1 MAPDVATAE
10 TAHPRRGGMGRR
22 FADEESLSTPGDDAA
37 IRNFWYPVHFEAKLA
52 RSADADKNTFVLF
65 GETCALR
72 RANADDAAKAIA
84 PLWGESD
91 GESDANAAEAD
102 PSPRAR
108 AATPD
113 GFVCESVDTPGRFM
127 PVGVRDGLVM
137 VWPGTCRPARA
148 LPASFRPP
156 EGYTT
161 HAELIIECVPVE
173 HGLLME
179 NLLDLAHAPFTHTG
193 TFAKGWGVP
202 NFVEFVSKQMRKPGD
217 GWHDMAN
224 AIANAGGAN
233 APVSVKKLVGMNG
246 DLEGQQG
253 SWNPYPIDMK
263 FVTPCMVD
271 SHIGMS
277 QAGAAGGRS
286 SRRGCSA
293 PSAPTTCTSCTCAR
307 PRSRGPRGC
316 SIACRWTSRA
326 GPSTS
331 RGSSSCGRRW
341 RTRCWARTC
350 GWSRDSRTAW
360 RGGGASGRTRW
371 RTTSS
376 DSCTAGGETSP
387 SATRVR
393 FRTRPNDED
402 FFDKVNSYER
412 VWASS
417 EILLRRP

>member
-1 MAPDVATAE
+1 MSSARVDPLFLSHSLSQRDAEGLSLRGASLPLPAVMAPDAATAE
-10 TAHPRRGGMGRR
+10 ASHPRRGGMGRR
-22 FADEESLSTPGDDAA
+22 FADEASLSTPGDDAA

-52 RSADADKNTFVLF
+52 KSNEDETFVLF
-65 GETCALR
+65 GEKLALR
-72 RANADDAAKAIA
+72 REKDAARAAKAVA
-84 PLWGESD
+84 PLWGVDDPERLDDSSTLD
-91 GESDANAAEAD
+91 GV

-113 GFVCESVDTPGRFM
+113 GFVCESVDSPGRFL
-127 PVGVRDGLVM
+127 PIGVQDGLVM
-137 VWPGTCRPARA
+137 VWPGTCRPASS
-148 LPASFRPP
+148 LPVTFRPP

-161 HAELIIECVPVE
+161 HAELIIDCVPVE

-224 AIANAGGAN
+224 ALANAGGKN

-277 QAGAAGGRS
+277 QAGAAGGGRS
-286 SRRGCSA
+286 SRRACSA
-293 PSAPTTCTSCTCAR
+293 RSAPTTCTSCTCAR
-307 PRSRGPRGC
+307 RRRREPRGC
-316 SIACRWTSRA
+316 STACRWISRA
-326 GPSTS
+326 GPSTCP
-331 RGSSSCGRRW
+331 GSSWCGRRW
-341 RTRCWARTC
+341 RTKCSAR
-350 GWSRDSRTAW
+350 
-360 RGGGASGRTRW
+360 
-371 RTTSS
+371 
-376 DSCTAGGETSP
+376 
-387 SATRVR
+387 
-393 FRTRPNDED
+393 
-402 FFDKVNSYER
+402 
-412 VWASS
+412 
-417 EILLRRP
+417 I